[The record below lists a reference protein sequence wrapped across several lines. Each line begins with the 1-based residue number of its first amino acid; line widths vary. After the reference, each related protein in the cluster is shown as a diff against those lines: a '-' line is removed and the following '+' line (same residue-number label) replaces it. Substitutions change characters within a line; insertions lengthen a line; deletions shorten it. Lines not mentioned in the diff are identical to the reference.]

1 MPNDLGDLAQPTA
14 PSSSMW
20 VPWESPD
27 PPVISR
33 VLRAAG
39 SGRGLWGGCSK
50 PQAESRCRGQ
60 QQECSS
66 GFAGEVPGSP
76 TLPGALQAAVRR
88 LGGHS

>member
-20 VPWESPD
+20 VPWESPV

-39 SGRGLWGGCSK
+39 SGLRLRADAEVSSRSVAQALLGKCRDRLHCPGLCK
-50 PQAESRCRGQ
+50 Q
-60 QQECSS
+60 
-66 GFAGEVPGSP
+66 
-76 TLPGALQAAVRR
+76 L
-88 LGGHS
+88 